1 MRMSREHSFEGS
13 MLKWSISL
21 LWALL
26 VLGGEAEAL
35 EGCFCAKD
43 NSAVQKCGEVQRFD
57 PADGVTLKEYVPL
70 NCERR
75 RAPPITLSFLSYTEC
90 GPPRVLTECK
100 EEKETEKTE
109 KTEKDK
115 SAEKTGKTETQQTAS
130 ETFSVTGSNTIGE
143 VLMPAL
149 IKSFADFNGY
159 DVEGDRCNAAFRL
172 QANSAV
178 IIRCMARGTHTGIP
192 ALVGKEAD
200 IAMLSRPIT
209 EEEQEQM
216 RLRGFP
222 KMTSVPFES
231 VIALDGL
238 RIIVSRQNRVDALS
252 LDQIARIFSGEI
264 ANWSDVGGRPG
275 RINLYVRDTESG
287 TRDTFEYLVMMPRGK
302 RIAGG
307 AQSFESSGGL
317 AYSVENDPY
326 GIGFVGFA
334 YHGDTKALAING
346 SCGIQHKPSA
356 FLIKTEDYPLSRRL
370 FLYKARPQ
378 SAYAEELVDYVL
390 SDAAQAVIERSGYV
404 NQAIES
410 WNATDTRSR
419 VLEYAAAPIRE
430 PELDVKSPYV
440 ADLLREMNRAKRLSI
455 SFHFR
460 FARDDLDTKAVDD
473 VLRLASY
480 LKNRSRSGARLLLL
494 GFADAVGA
502 FDSNLLL
509 SENRAKSVRNALIK
523 TGANLDPAAIITK
536 GYSELMP
543 IACNSSDLEREKNR
557 RVEVYLL
564 DQ

>member
-1 MRMSREHSFEGS
+1 
-13 MLKWSISL
+13 MLRRSIYL
-21 LWALL
+21 LLALL
-26 VLGGEAEAL
+26 ALSGKAEAL

-57 PADGVTLKEYVPL
+57 PADAVTLKEYVPL

-75 RAPPITLSFLSYTEC
+75 RAPPITLSFLNYTEC
-90 GPPRVLTECK
+90 RPPRALTECK
-100 EEKETEKTE
+100 EETEKTEKAEKTE
-109 KTEKDK
+109 KTEKEK
-115 SAEKTGKTETQQTAS
+115 EKTAKEVAS
-130 ETFSVTGSNTIGE
+130 ESFGVMGSNTIGE

-149 IKSFADFNGY
+149 IKSFAEFSGY
-159 DVEGDRCNAAFRL
+159 AVEGDRCNSEFRL
-172 QANSAV
+172 QAKKSGSTA
-178 IIRCMARGTHTGIP
+178 ITIRCEARGTHTGIP
-192 ALVGKEAD
+192 ALAGKEAD

-209 EEEQEQM
+209 EEEQGLM
-216 RLRGFP
+216 RRRTFP

-238 RIIVSRQNRVDALS
+238 RIIVSRQNRLDALS

-264 ANWSDVGGRPG
+264 TNWSDVGGRPG

-287 TRDTFEYLVMMPRGK
+287 TRDTFEYLVMKPRGK
-302 RIAGG
+302 RIAGD
-307 AQSFESSGGL
+307 AHSFESSGTL
-317 AYSVENDPY
+317 ANSVENDVY

-334 YHGDTKALAING
+334 YSGDTKALAING

-378 SAYAEELVDYVL
+378 SVYAEELVSYVL
-390 SDAAQAVIERSGYV
+390 SNAAQPIIERAGYV

-410 WNATDTRSR
+410 WNATETRSR
-419 VLEYAAAPIRE
+419 TLEYAAAPIRE
-430 PELDVKSPYV
+430 PELDVKSPYL
-440 ADLLREMNRAKRLSI
+440 ADLLREMDRAKRLSI

-460 FARDDLDTKAVDD
+460 FARDDLDTKALDD
-473 VLRLASY
+473 VIRLASY
-480 LKNRSRSGARLLLL
+480 LKNRNGGARLLLL

-502 FDSNLLL
+502 FDSNLVL
-509 SENRAKSVRNALIK
+509 SENRAKSVRDALLK